1 MPRRGKPRLLH
12 PADGFATLAQPN
24 PGHPPPGSP
33 DGIDRMSSA
42 TLFISSRNYSSWSLR
57 GWLMT
62 RLAGL
67 DVVVQRVAP
76 DDPAARLEL
85 LMRAS
90 SILLP
95 TLVHDGI
102 SLWDTLA
109 IAEYLHETFPN
120 AKLYPADRAARA
132 RARSISGEMHSG
144 FEALRAS
151 LPMNLRRLVPG
162 FAIWSG
168 VQADI
173 DRICAI
179 WRDCLAQSGGPYL
192 FGAHPTVPDA
202 MYAPVATRFVT
213 YDVKLDP
220 VCGTYVDTLMAWPFL
235 REWRD
240 EALRE
245 PEEIE
250 ELDV

>member
-1 MPRRGKPRLLH
+1 M
-12 PADGFATLAQPN
+12 A
-24 PGHPPPGSP
+24 
-33 DGIDRMSSA
+33 SA

-57 GWLMT
+57 GWLLT

-67 DVVVQRVAP
+67 AVTVQRVAP
-76 DDPAARLEL
+76 DHQGARLEL

-109 IAEYLHETFPN
+109 IAEYLNETFPE
-120 AKLYPADRAARA
+120 AQMYPRGRAERA

-144 FEALRAS
+144 FEALRSS
-151 LPMNLRRLVPG
+151 LPMNLRRRVPG
-162 FAIWSG
+162 FAVWSG

-173 DRICAI
+173 DRIGAI
-179 WRDCLAQSGGPYL
+179 WRDCLGMFGGPYL
-192 FGAHPTVPDA
+192 FGAAPTIADA
-202 MYAPVATRFVT
+202 MYAPVATRYVT

-220 VCGTYVDTLMAWPFL
+220 VSSLYVDTIMAWSPL
-235 REWRD
+235 RAWMD
-240 EALRE
+240 EALSE

-250 ELDV
+250 ELDI

>member
-1 MPRRGKPRLLH
+1 MPP
-12 PADGFATLAQPN
+12 
-24 PGHPPPGSP
+24 
-33 DGIDRMSSA
+33 A

-57 GWLMT
+57 GWLLT

-67 DVVVQRVAP
+67 EVTVQRVAA
-76 DDPAARLEL
+76 DDPGARLEL

-109 IAEYLHETFPN
+109 IAEYLNETFPK
-120 AKLYPADRAARA
+120 AKMYPADRAARA

-144 FEALRAS
+144 FEALRSS

-162 FAIWSG
+162 FAVWSG

-173 DRICAI
+173 DRISAI
-179 WRDCLAQSGGPYL
+179 WCDCLSQFGGPFL
-192 FGAHPTVPDA
+192 FGVAPTIADA
-202 MYAPVATRFVT
+202 MYAPVATRYVT
-213 YDVKLDP
+213 YDVRLDP
-220 VCGTYVDTLMAWPFL
+220 VSSVYVDTILTWPLL

-240 EALRE
+240 EALAE